1 MKIMIETVRFPMEVD
16 LSGWNVAQR
25 KCLYLVAQQLQPF
38 WGKIDFT
45 KLDEDWET
53 YIKFLRKELD
63 LDSYCYFHC
72 KVNIRLLSVRNKI
85 RTSYKKALLSLAKN
99 AYFLEKESSKTRGRI
114 FFPFIKIIWDEV
126 DGTKNE
132 IVMGLESVRFFLE
145 VIKDNYRNVHIPSVC
160 KLNSTTTMDV
170 YEFISK
176 YYSLSKQ
183 QGQIVISIEK
193 LRELL
198 HINTDESW
206 DVIKRQRLDASRLAF
221 MDCQTVL
228 NFTFAPLYREIPDR
242 PIIRGRKPV
251 THIQFE
257 IFKQAQDKTPKI
269 GA

>member
-1 MKIMIETVRFPMEVD
+1 MIETVRFPMEVD
-16 LSGWNVAQR
+16 FSDWNISQR

-38 WGKIDFT
+38 WGKIDFA

-53 YIKFLRKELD
+53 YIKFLKKELD

-85 RTSYKKALLSLAKN
+85 RSSFKN
-99 AYFLEKESSKTRGRI
+99 ALMSLTKDFYLIEKGSSKTRGRI

-145 VIKDNYRNVHIPSVC
+145 VINNNYRNVHIPSVC
-160 KLNSTTTMDV
+160 KLNSTTSMDV

-176 YYSLSKQ
+176 YHSLAQ
-183 QGQIVISIEK
+183 EQGSITISLEK
-193 LRELL
+193 FRTLL
-198 HINTDESW
+198 HITEDTPWARIQERWLIPSRMNFIDE
-206 DVIKRQRLDASRLAF
+206 RTL
-221 MDCQTVL
+221 L
-228 NFTFAPLYREIPDR
+228 NFNFQPVYKEVPDR

-257 IFKQAQDKTPKI
+257 IFKQVQDKTPQI